1 MLCLN
6 DQFIE
11 RRSAMPVMEGCR
23 VVQIGRFEVGTAIG
37 R

>member
-1 MLCLN
+1 MNNLM
-6 DQFIE
+6 I
-11 RRSAMPVMEGCR
+11 GCR